1 LFETLIDFGEERN
14 LVGQRQRQMVVDV
27 IDIRKRIEK
36 IRNEVSEAIVS
47 KHSYNLPD
55 ENLREDVSFSIQD
68 AAQNQTG
75 ADLPLD
81 EQVSAE
87 ERRTGVTDTSI
98 SMHNALTKAMA
109 MPAFNL
115 NIKNRQSS
123 GLLITLILLQVISNV
138 ILMAILLLK

>member
-1 LFETLIDFGEERN
+1 
-14 LVGQRQRQMVVDV
+14 MVVDV

-55 ENLREDVSFSIQD
+55 ENLRDDVNFSIQD
-68 AAQNQTG
+68 TSLNQPD
-75 ADLPLD
+75 ADASID
-81 EQVSAE
+81 EQKSLE
-87 ERRTGVTDTSI
+87 KRRTGVTDTTI
-98 SMHNALTKAMA
+98 AMHNALTKAMS
-109 MPAFNL
+109 MPSFNL

-123 GLLITLILLQVISNV
+123 GLIITLILLQLISNV

>member
-1 LFETLIDFGEERN
+1 
-14 LVGQRQRQMVVDV
+14 MVVDV

-47 KHSYNLPD
+47 RHSYNLPD
-55 ENLREDVSFSIQD
+55 ESLREDVTFSIQD
-68 AAQNQTG
+68 AAQNQPIG
-75 ADLPLD
+75 DLPVD
-81 EQVSAE
+81 EQESAE
-87 ERRTGVTDTSI
+87 KRRTGITDTSI
-98 SMHNALTKAMA
+98 AMHNALTKAMA

-123 GLLITLILLQVISNV
+123 GLLITLILLQLVSNI

>member
-1 LFETLIDFGEERN
+1 
-14 LVGQRQRQMVVDV
+14 MVVDV

-55 ENLREDVSFSIQD
+55 ENLRDDVNFSIQD
-68 AAQNQTG
+68 PSPNQPD
-75 ADLPLD
+75 ADASID
-81 EQVSAE
+81 EQKSLE
-87 ERRTGVTDTSI
+87 KRRTGVTDTTI
-98 SMHNALTKAMA
+98 AMHNALTKAMS
-109 MPAFNL
+109 MPSFNL

-123 GLLITLILLQVISNV
+123 GLIITLILLQLISNV

>member
-1 LFETLIDFGEERN
+1 
-14 LVGQRQRQMVVDV
+14 MVVDV

-55 ENLREDVSFSIQD
+55 EKLRDDVNFSIQD
-68 AAQNQTG
+68 SSLNQPDTD
-75 ADLPLD
+75 ASVDDQQSL
-81 EQVSAE
+81 EKK
-87 ERRTGVTDTSI
+87 RTGVTDTSI
-98 SMHNALTKAMA
+98 AMHNALTKAMS
-109 MPAFNL
+109 MPSFNL

-123 GLLITLILLQVISNV
+123 GLIITLILLQLISNV

>member
-1 LFETLIDFGEERN
+1 
-14 LVGQRQRQMVVDV
+14 MVVDV

-55 ENLREDVSFSIQD
+55 ENLRDDVNFSIQD
-68 AAQNQTG
+68 SSLNQPD
-75 ADLPLD
+75 ADVSID
-81 EQVSAE
+81 EQKSLE
-87 ERRTGVTDTSI
+87 KKRTGVTDTTI
-98 SMHNALTKAMA
+98 AMHNALTKAMS
-109 MPAFNL
+109 MPSFNL

-123 GLLITLILLQVISNV
+123 GLIITLIILQLISNV

>member
-1 LFETLIDFGEERN
+1 
-14 LVGQRQRQMVVDV
+14 MVVDV

-55 ENLREDVSFSIQD
+55 ENLRDDVNFSIQD
-68 AAQNQTG
+68 SSLHQPD
-75 ADLPLD
+75 ADPSID
-81 EQVSAE
+81 EQQSLE
-87 ERRTGVTDTSI
+87 KRRTGVTDTTI
-98 SMHNALTKAMA
+98 AMHNALTKAMS
-109 MPAFNL
+109 MPSFNL

-123 GLLITLILLQVISNV
+123 GLIITLILLQLISNV

>member
-1 LFETLIDFGEERN
+1 
-14 LVGQRQRQMVVDV
+14 MVVDV

-55 ENLREDVSFSIQD
+55 ENLRDDVNFSIQD
-68 AAQNQTG
+68 PSLSQPDGDALIDDQQT
-75 ADLPLD
+75 L
-81 EQVSAE
+81 EKK
-87 ERRTGVTDTSI
+87 RTGVTDTTI
-98 SMHNALTKAMA
+98 AMHNALTKAMS
-109 MPAFNL
+109 MPSFNL

-123 GLLITLILLQVISNV
+123 GLIITLILLQLISNV

>member
-1 LFETLIDFGEERN
+1 
-14 LVGQRQRQMVVDV
+14 MVVDV

-55 ENLREDVSFSIQD
+55 ENLRDDVNFSIQD
-68 AAQNQTG
+68 SSLNQPD
-75 ADLPLD
+75 ADASID
-81 EQVSAE
+81 EQQSLE
-87 ERRTGVTDTSI
+87 KRRTGVTDTTMA
-98 SMHNALTKAMA
+98 MHNALTKAMS
-109 MPAFNL
+109 MPSFNL

-123 GLLITLILLQVISNV
+123 GLIITLILLQLISNV

>member
-1 LFETLIDFGEERN
+1 
-14 LVGQRQRQMVVDV
+14 MVVDV

-55 ENLREDVSFSIQD
+55 ENLRDDVNFSIQD
-68 AAQNQTG
+68 SSLNQPD
-75 ADLPLD
+75 ADESIDDQQSL
-81 EQVSAE
+81 EKK
-87 ERRTGVTDTSI
+87 RTGVTDTTI
-98 SMHNALTKAMA
+98 AMHNALTKAMS
-109 MPAFNL
+109 MPSFNL

-123 GLLITLILLQVISNV
+123 GLIITLILVQLISNV

>member
-1 LFETLIDFGEERN
+1 
-14 LVGQRQRQMVVDV
+14 MVVDV

-55 ENLREDVSFSIQD
+55 ENLRDDVNFSIQD
-68 AAQNQTG
+68 SSPSQPD
-75 ADLPLD
+75 ADASID
-81 EQVSAE
+81 EQKSLE
-87 ERRTGVTDTSI
+87 KRRTGVTDTTI
-98 SMHNALTKAMA
+98 AMHNALTKAMS
-109 MPAFNL
+109 MPSFNL

-123 GLLITLILLQVISNV
+123 GLIITLILLQLISNV

>member
-1 LFETLIDFGEERN
+1 
-14 LVGQRQRQMVVDV
+14 MVVDV

-55 ENLREDVSFSIQD
+55 EKLRDDVNFSIQD
-68 AAQNQTG
+68 SSLNQPDT
-75 ADLPLD
+75 DTSVDDQKSL
-81 EQVSAE
+81 EKK
-87 ERRTGVTDTSI
+87 RTGVTDTTI
-98 SMHNALTKAMA
+98 AMHNALTKAMS
-109 MPAFNL
+109 MPSFNL

-123 GLLITLILLQVISNV
+123 GLIITLIILQLISNV

>member
-1 LFETLIDFGEERN
+1 
-14 LVGQRQRQMVVDV
+14 MVVDV

-55 ENLREDVSFSIQD
+55 ENLRDDVNFSIQD
-68 AAQNQTG
+68 SSLNHPD
-75 ADLPLD
+75 ADASID
-81 EQVSAE
+81 EQKSLE
-87 ERRTGVTDTSI
+87 KRRTGVTDTTI
-98 SMHNALTKAMA
+98 AMHNALTKAMS
-109 MPAFNL
+109 MPSFNL

-123 GLLITLILLQVISNV
+123 GLIITLILLQLISNV

>member
-1 LFETLIDFGEERN
+1 
-14 LVGQRQRQMVVDV
+14 MVVDV

-55 ENLREDVSFSIQD
+55 ENLRDDVNFSIQD
-68 AAQNQTG
+68 ASLNQPD
-75 ADLPLD
+75 ADASIDDQQSL
-81 EQVSAE
+81 EKK
-87 ERRTGVTDTSI
+87 RTGVTDTTI
-98 SMHNALTKAMA
+98 AMHNALTKAMS
-109 MPAFNL
+109 MPSFNL

-123 GLLITLILLQVISNV
+123 GLIITLILLQLISNV

>member
-1 LFETLIDFGEERN
+1 
-14 LVGQRQRQMVVDV
+14 MVVDV

-55 ENLREDVSFSIQD
+55 ENLRDDVNFSIKD
-68 AAQNQTG
+68 ASLNQPD
-75 ADLPLD
+75 ADTSID
-81 EQVSAE
+81 EQKSLE
-87 ERRTGVTDTSI
+87 KKRTGVTDTSI
-98 SMHNALTKAMA
+98 AMHNALTKAMS
-109 MPAFNL
+109 MPSFNL

-123 GLLITLILLQVISNV
+123 GLIITLILLQLISNV

>member
-1 LFETLIDFGEERN
+1 
-14 LVGQRQRQMVVDV
+14 MVVDV

-55 ENLREDVSFSIQD
+55 EKLRDDVDFSIKDSSLNQPD
-68 AAQNQTG
+68 ADTSI
-75 ADLPLD
+75 D
-81 EQVSAE
+81 EQKSLE
-87 ERRTGVTDTSI
+87 KRRTGVTDTTI
-98 SMHNALTKAMA
+98 AMHNALTKAMS
-109 MPAFNL
+109 MPSFNL

-123 GLLITLILLQVISNV
+123 GLIITLILLQLISNV

>member
-1 LFETLIDFGEERN
+1 
-14 LVGQRQRQMVVDV
+14 MVVDV

-55 ENLREDVSFSIQD
+55 ENLRDDVKFSIQD
-68 AAQNQTG
+68 SSLNQPD
-75 ADLPLD
+75 ADASID
-81 EQVSAE
+81 EQQSLE
-87 ERRTGVTDTSI
+87 KRRTGVTDTTI
-98 SMHNALTKAMA
+98 AMHNALTKAMS
-109 MPAFNL
+109 MPSFNL

-123 GLLITLILLQVISNV
+123 GLIITLILLQLISNV

>member
-1 LFETLIDFGEERN
+1 
-14 LVGQRQRQMVVDV
+14 MVVDV

-55 ENLREDVSFSIQD
+55 ENLRDDVNFSIQD
-68 AAQNQTG
+68 SSLNQPD
-75 ADLPLD
+75 ADAPID
-81 EQVSAE
+81 EQQSLE
-87 ERRTGVTDTSI
+87 KRRTGVTDTTMA
-98 SMHNALTKAMA
+98 MHNALTKAMS
-109 MPAFNL
+109 MPSFNL

-123 GLLITLILLQVISNV
+123 GLIITLILLQLISNV

>member
-1 LFETLIDFGEERN
+1 
-14 LVGQRQRQMVVDV
+14 MVVDV

-55 ENLREDVSFSIQD
+55 EKLRDDVNFSIQD
-68 AAQNQTG
+68 SSLNQPDT
-75 ADLPLD
+75 DTSVDDQKSL
-81 EQVSAE
+81 EKK
-87 ERRTGVTDTSI
+87 RTGVTDTTI
-98 SMHNALTKAMA
+98 AMHNALTKAMS
-109 MPAFNL
+109 MPSFNL

-123 GLLITLILLQVISNV
+123 GLIITLILLQLISNV

>member
-1 LFETLIDFGEERN
+1 
-14 LVGQRQRQMVVDV
+14 MVVDV

-55 ENLREDVSFSIQD
+55 ENLRDDVNFSIQD
-68 AAQNQTG
+68 SSLNQPD
-75 ADLPLD
+75 ADAPID
-81 EQVSAE
+81 EQKSLE
-87 ERRTGVTDTSI
+87 KRRTGVTDTTMA
-98 SMHNALTKAMA
+98 MHNALTKAMS
-109 MPAFNL
+109 MPSFNL

-123 GLLITLILLQVISNV
+123 GLIITLIILQLISNV

>member
-1 LFETLIDFGEERN
+1 
-14 LVGQRQRQMVVDV
+14 MVVDV

-55 ENLREDVSFSIQD
+55 ENLRDDVNFSIQD
-68 AAQNQTG
+68 ASLNQPD
-75 ADLPLD
+75 ADASID
-81 EQVSAE
+81 EQKSLE
-87 ERRTGVTDTSI
+87 KKRIGVTDTTI
-98 SMHNALTKAMA
+98 AMHNALTKAMS
-109 MPAFNL
+109 MPSFNL

-123 GLLITLILLQVISNV
+123 GLIITLILLQLISNV

>member
-1 LFETLIDFGEERN
+1 
-14 LVGQRQRQMVVDV
+14 MVVDV

-55 ENLREDVSFSIQD
+55 ENLRDDVNFSIQD
-68 AAQNQTG
+68 ASLHQPD
-75 ADLPLD
+75 ADPSID
-81 EQVSAE
+81 EQQSLE
-87 ERRTGVTDTSI
+87 KRRTGVTDTTI
-98 SMHNALTKAMA
+98 AMHNALTKAMS
-109 MPAFNL
+109 MPSFNL

-123 GLLITLILLQVISNV
+123 GLIITLILLQLISNV

>member
-1 LFETLIDFGEERN
+1 
-14 LVGQRQRQMVVDV
+14 MVVDV

-55 ENLREDVSFSIQD
+55 EKLRDDVNFSIQD
-68 AAQNQTG
+68 SSLNQLD
-75 ADLPLD
+75 ADASID
-81 EQVSAE
+81 EQQSLE
-87 ERRTGVTDTSI
+87 KRRTGVTDTTI
-98 SMHNALTKAMA
+98 AMHNALTKAMS
-109 MPAFNL
+109 MPSFNL

-123 GLLITLILLQVISNV
+123 GLIITLILLQLISNV

>member
-1 LFETLIDFGEERN
+1 
-14 LVGQRQRQMVVDV
+14 MVVDV

-55 ENLREDVSFSIQD
+55 ENLRDDVNFSIQD
-68 AAQNQTG
+68 SSLNQPD
-75 ADLPLD
+75 ADASID
-81 EQVSAE
+81 EQQSLE
-87 ERRTGVTDTSI
+87 KRRTGVTDTTI
-98 SMHNALTKAMA
+98 AMHNALTKAMS
-109 MPAFNL
+109 MPSFNL

-123 GLLITLILLQVISNV
+123 GLIITLILLQLISNV

>member
-1 LFETLIDFGEERN
+1 
-14 LVGQRQRQMVVDV
+14 MVVDV

-55 ENLREDVSFSIQD
+55 ENLRDDVNFSIQD
-68 AAQNQTG
+68 SSLNQPN
-75 ADLPLD
+75 ADSSIDDQKSL
-81 EQVSAE
+81 EKK
-87 ERRTGVTDTSI
+87 RTGVTDTTI
-98 SMHNALTKAMA
+98 AMHNALTKAMS
-109 MPAFNL
+109 MPSFNL

-123 GLLITLILLQVISNV
+123 GLIITLILLQLISNV

>member
-1 LFETLIDFGEERN
+1 
-14 LVGQRQRQMVVDV
+14 MVVDV

-55 ENLREDVSFSIQD
+55 ENLRDDVNFSIQD
-68 AAQNQTG
+68 SSLDQPD
-75 ADLPLD
+75 ADASID
-81 EQVSAE
+81 EQQSLE
-87 ERRTGVTDTSI
+87 KRRTGVTDTTI
-98 SMHNALTKAMA
+98 AMHNALTKAMS
-109 MPAFNL
+109 MPSFNL

-123 GLLITLILLQVISNV
+123 GLIITLILLQLISNV

>member
-1 LFETLIDFGEERN
+1 
-14 LVGQRQRQMVVDV
+14 MVVDV

-55 ENLREDVSFSIQD
+55 ENLRDDVNFSVQD
-68 AAQNQTG
+68 ASINQPD
-75 ADLPLD
+75 ADASLD
-81 EQVSAE
+81 EQQSLE
-87 ERRTGVTDTSI
+87 KKRTGVTDTTI
-98 SMHNALTKAMA
+98 AMHNALTKAMS
-109 MPAFNL
+109 MPSFNL

-123 GLLITLILLQVISNV
+123 GLIITLILVQLISNV